1 MRKEEVDMTLGER
14 SLRGYGFTT
23 NSLRERKD
31 KVVQLLERGLIRS
44 AIVSQLADD
53 SEDSVESDLN
63 AYITLRFLPEL
74 IGEVPVFRYPDA
86 DTANGDFLIGMV
98 HNHNQTYPFAIR
110 EQEMIR
116 HLLFVGST
124 GSGKTNIALLLVKQF
139 LRKNKPFL
147 VVDWKRNYRDLIAL
161 TESSGREILVFTVG
175 REVCPFHFNP
185 LIPPTETSP
194 HVWLAKLIEIISH
207 AYFLG
212 EGVAYILSKA
222 IDSVYRDFGV
232 YDGNGSWP
240 SFRNVLSYL
249 ENYECKG
256 RETQWLASALRAVAA
271 LCFGEMDRILNHGN
285 YPIDTILDKNVI
297 LEVDALPDTAKI
309 FLTESLLLW
318 IHHFRMAE
326 GKRETLK
333 HICIIEEA
341 HHILSRKLQII
352 SGTETITD
360 ILLREVREFGE
371 SVIVIDQDPSLLS
384 IPALGNTY
392 TTICLGLK
400 ERSDISVMASAL
412 NLTGEDREILTKLE
426 IGQAIAKLQ
435 GRWPEPFLIEVP
447 KVEINKGSV
456 TDQLLKDRMAWF
468 YKELGQ
474 AQTEMRPSEE
484 IREIITSNRK
494 TRKQEIEPK
503 RQIEN
508 IAKKQQEEN
517 SIETQDVNTT
527 SQTEIENVLKE
538 LSEAERNLLIDILRN
553 PLSKVTDRYA
563 RLGLNEYQGN
573 KAQATLL
580 RKELAR
586 LVMLPAY
593 KERGYWGK
601 TLELTEKGSKALAA
615 LGYKLPEQP
624 SKRKGGL
631 QHKHITKLLADRL
644 RALGHQVQE
653 EYPLGSGEATDLL
666 VDGCIAIEIER
677 SPKNTTYNVKKN
689 LARGFQ
695 VLVVAE
701 TASLKA
707 SLKQLLVEQGL
718 GAVAVVEVKELL
730 SDGLRQFNPFS
741 PVPSPSSSSP
751 SAQNQAH

>member
-1 MRKEEVDMTLGER
+1 
-14 SLRGYGFTT
+14 LRGYTFAT
-23 NSLRERKD
+23 NSVRERKER
-31 KVVQLLERGLIRS
+31 VAQLLDKELVRS
-44 AIVSQLADD
+44 AILSQLTDNE
-53 SEDSVESDLN
+53 EDSIESDLN
-63 AYITLRFLPEL
+63 TYLTLRFLPEL
-74 IGEVPVFRYPDA
+74 TGEIPIFNYPDTA
-86 DTANGDFLIGMV
+86 TANGDFQVGVV
-98 HNHNQTYPFAIR
+98 HDHDLTYPFAIR

-124 GSGKTNIALLLVKQF
+124 GSGKTNLALLLVKQF
-139 LRKNKPFL
+139 LRKDKPFL

-161 TESSGREILVFTVG
+161 PEASGKEILVFTVG
-175 REVCPFHFNP
+175 REVCPLHFNP
-185 LIPPTETSP
+185 LIPPRGTSP
-194 HVWLAKLIEIISH
+194 HVWLSKLIEIISH

-222 IDSVYRDFGV
+222 IDSVYKDFGV
-232 YDGNGSWP
+232 YNGNNNWP

-285 YPIDTILDKNVI
+285 YPIDSILAKNVI
-297 LEVDALPDTAKI
+297 LEVDALTDSAKI

-326 GKRETLK
+326 GKRENLK

-392 TTICLGLK
+392 TTVCFGLK

-412 NLTGEDREILTKLE
+412 NLNGEDRDILTKLE
-426 IGQAIAKLQ
+426 VGQAIVKLQ
-435 GRWPEPFLIEVP
+435 GRWSDPFLIEVP
-447 KVEINKGSV
+447 KVDINKGSV
-456 TDQLLKDRMAWF
+456 TDDLLKQRMAWF
-468 YKELGQ
+468 YEELGQ
-474 AQTEMRPSEE
+474 ARMEMRPSEE
-484 IREIITSNRK
+484 IRQIIVPNRRTK
-494 TRKQEIEPK
+494 KQQIKPK
-503 RQIEN
+503 R
-508 IAKKQQEEN
+508 QEEN
-517 SIETQDVNTT
+517 SIETQDDNTT

-573 KAQATLL
+573 KAQAILL

-601 TLELTEKGSKALAA
+601 TFELTEKGSKALAA

-644 RALGHQVQE
+644 RTLGHQVQE
-653 EYPLGSGEATDLL
+653 ECPLGSGEATDLL
-666 VDGCIAIEIER
+666 VDGRIAIEIER
-677 SPKNTTYNVKKN
+677 STRNTVYNIKKN

-695 VLVVAE
+695 VLVVVE

-707 SLKQLLVEQGL
+707 SLKQLLIEQGF
-718 GAVAVVEVKELL
+718 GAVAVIDVRELL
-730 SDGLRQFNPFS
+730 NDGLRQFNPFS

-751 SAQNQAH
+751 SAQDQAHTSQKT

>member
-1 MRKEEVDMTLGER
+1 LPSIIDTHNV
-14 SLRGYGFTT
+14 
-23 NSLRERKD
+23 RERKER
-31 KVVQLLERGLIRS
+31 VAQLLNKELVRS
-44 AIVSQLADD
+44 AILSDLADNE
-53 SEDSVESDLN
+53 EDSIESDLN
-63 AYITLRFLPEL
+63 TYLTLRFLPEL
-74 IGEVPVFRYPDA
+74 TGETPIFNYPDTT
-86 DTANGDFLIGMV
+86 TANGDFQVGVV
-98 HNHNQTYPFAIR
+98 HDHDLTYPFAIR

-124 GSGKTNIALLLVKQF
+124 GSGKTNLALLLVKQF
-139 LRKNKPFL
+139 LRKDKPFL

-161 TESSGREILVFTVG
+161 PEASSNEILVFTVG

-185 LIPPTETSP
+185 LIPPRGTSP
-194 HVWLAKLIEIISH
+194 HVWLSKLIEIACHS
-207 AYFLG
+207 YFLG
-212 EGVAYILSKA
+212 EGVTYILSKA
-222 IDSVYRDFGV
+222 IDSVYRNFSV
-232 YDGNGSWP
+232 YDGKDNWP
-240 SFRNVLSYL
+240 SFRNVLMYL

-285 YPIDTILDKNVI
+285 YPIDSILAKNVI
-297 LEVDALPDTAKI
+297 LEVDALTDSAKI

-326 GKRETLK
+326 GKRENLK

-392 TTICLGLK
+392 ATVCFGLK
-400 ERSDISVMASAL
+400 ERSDISVMVSAL
-412 NLTGEDREILTKLE
+412 NLNGEDRDILTKLE
-426 IGQAIAKLQ
+426 VGQAIVKLQ
-435 GRWPEPFLIEVP
+435 GRWPDPFLIEVP
-447 KVEINKGSV
+447 KVDINKGSV
-456 TDQLLKDRMAWF
+456 TDERLKQRMAWF
-468 YKELGQ
+468 YEELGR
-474 AQTEMRPSEE
+474 ARTKMRPSEE
-484 IREIITSNRK
+484 IREIIVPN
-494 TRKQEIEPK
+494 KQT
-503 RQIEN
+503 
-508 IAKKQQEEN
+508 KKQQQKRQNEKIVREGQEEQN
-517 SIETQDVNTT
+517 STQTQETTD
-527 SQTEIENVLKE
+527 QTEIENIVKE
-538 LSEAERNLLIDILRN
+538 LSETEKNLLIDILRN
-553 PLSKVTDRYA
+553 PLSKVTERYT

-573 KAQATLL
+573 KTQTILL

-586 LVMLPAY
+586 LMMLPAY

-601 TLELTEKGSKALAA
+601 TLELTEKGRKALAA

-624 SKRKGGL
+624 SKRRGGL

-666 VDGCIAIEIER
+666 VDGSTAIEIER
-677 SPKNTTYNVKKN
+677 SPKNTIYNVKKN
-689 LARGFQ
+689 LARRFQ

-701 TASLKA
+701 TASQKQG
-707 SLKQLLVEQGL
+707 LKQLLVEQGL
-718 GAVAVVEVKELL
+718 GSIVVMEVKELL
-730 SDGLRQFNPFS
+730 SDGLREFNPFS

-751 SAQNQAH
+751 SAQNQPRTSQNT